1 MMTKLRN
8 LFSYHVHEPHSKNN
22 EYKNMCVMHIIMCF
36 LFRLAKAEDNHQIA
50 IAEKLDLEARL
61 NEEKQISKVFK
72 LACLLHAHV
81 QTSKFFVLFCRDMM
95 II

>member
-1 MMTKLRN
+1 MYMNHTATIMSTKICV
-8 LFSYHVHEPHSKNN
+8 SY
-22 EYKNMCVMHIIMCF
+22 VMHIMMWF

-81 QTSKFFVLFCRDMM
+81 QTNKFFVLFYRDMM
-95 II
+95 LI